1 MTDVSD
7 QATNREEQ
15 ERERCI
21 NAVSRQNQALQPTG
35 SCYWCEEAV
44 EGERRFCDSDCRDMW
59 QKQDAA
65 RKRAGA

>member
-21 NAVSRQNQALQPTG
+21 NAARRQNRAMQPTG
-35 SCYWCEEAV
+35 ACYWCDEV
-44 EGERRFCDSDCRDMW
+44 VNGEKRFCDSDCRDMW

>member
-21 NAVSRQNQALQPTG
+21 NAARRQNQALQPTG
-35 SCYWCEEAV
+35 ACHWCDEV
-44 EGERRFCDSDCRDMW
+44 VDGEKRFCDSDCRDMW